1 MSAYPFAC
9 LSVGLSVQ
17 LTYLENVCSNFT
29 KFFVGLFIG
38 AFTLPLAV
46 TRNVLPVLWMTS
58 CVHIMVHIQWLG
70 GSGHQ

>member
-29 KFFVGLFIG
+29 KFSVGLFIG